1 MDTQTDTN
9 PAHRFEKYGFK
20 PADLLKLDNFLAPTL
35 ILIFYWIA
43 MVSTIL
49 WCIVL
54 MVRGLIGMGQVF
66 VIGLG
71 MFFGGLILLVLA
83 PLFVRLVFEQ
93 MIVLFNIHDHLRHLR
108 DRTDRTGG

>member
-35 ILIFYWIA
+35 ILIFYWFA
-43 MVSTIL
+43 MVMAIL
-49 WCIVL
+49 WSL
-54 MVRGLIGMGQVF
+54 FQIGVGF
-66 VIGLG
+66 VTLFDSFLAGLG
-71 MFFGGLILLVLA
+71 LLVLGIFSLVLS

-93 MIVLFNIHDHLRHLR
+93 MIVLFKIHDHLRQIR
-108 DRTDRTGG
+108 DTGGTPAE